1 MTTSDAR
8 LARLEEQVSGL
19 REDASDVKGEMQRT
33 RKRLHD
39 LEGLAGTLVDQE
51 RARIQATR
59 AQQEAMRV
67 RLQVLTVVVACA
79 ALFEPFLYHL
89 AIGG

>member
-1 MTTSDAR
+1 MATDDVR
-8 LARLEEQVSGL
+8 LTRLEDRLDGL
-19 REDASDVKGEMQRT
+19 REDMGELKHETLRT

-51 RARIQATR
+51 KVRRELTR
-59 AQQEAMRV
+59 KQQEAFKL
-67 RLQVLTVVVACA
+67 RLQVLTVVVAVA
-79 ALFEPFLYHL
+79 ALAEPFLYHV